1 MRVGTRPT
9 GDGKALFN
17 IKSIG
22 SSISKV
28 LDEAAHDVQIDYLS
42 TVGTFKKKPTFTIS
56 KGSSISSF
64 FRGDTQRIIGYK
76 DANYLRLDETGARPH
91 IIRPK
96 TKRFLVFQ
104 ATYSRKTKPRTLGSF
119 NGGASG
125 KLIFAKEVRHPGF
138 QPNYHTITIADKW
151 AKWLPDRFDREV
163 MNKLERGG

>member
-28 LDEAAHDVQIDYLS
+28 LDEAAHDVQVDYLS

-56 KGSSISSF
+56 KSTYD
-64 FRGDTQRIIGYK
+64 RTIGYK

-104 ATYSRKTKPRTLGSF
+104 ATYSRKTKPRILGSF

-125 KLIFAKEVRHPGF
+125 KLIFAREVKHPGF
-138 QPNYHTITIADKW
+138 QPNYHTMTIADKW
-151 AKWLPDRFDREV
+151 AKWLPSRFDREV

>member
-9 GDGKALFN
+9 GDNKPLFN

-28 LDEAAHDVQIDYLS
+28 LDEAAHDVQADYLS
-42 TVGTFKKKPTFTIS
+42 TVGTFKKKPVFTIS
-56 KGSSISSF
+56 KSAY
-64 FRGDTQRIIGYK
+64 DRIIGYK
-76 DANYLRLDETGARPH
+76 DANYYRLDETGARPH

-119 NGGASG
+119 NGGKSG
-125 KLIFAKEVRHPGF
+125 PLIFAREVKHPGF

-151 AKWLPDRFDREV
+151 EKWLPARFDREV